1 MGRRR
6 VSFLE
11 EVLGTA
17 REAARR
23 AGEIQMRHFRRRPGI
38 RSRSLH
44 DVKLETDRLCERAV
58 VRAIH
63 DRFPDHAVLG
73 EEGGEQPGDGGFVWI
88 VDPLDGTVNFL
99 HGLPFFCAS
108 VACYHRNGDS
118 LGAPLAGAVYL
129 PATGELFTAAAGRG
143 ADLNGVRLAR
153 LSRIRAASAV
163 VSVSFG
169 KTEQTM
175 RRMTRRLARLLPRV
189 RKARCLGAVAAELA
203 YIAAGRLGG
212 LIYEGIRL
220 WDFAAGRILVEET
233 GGFFRGR
240 ETAPGE
246 WQVAAG
252 APGLQ
257 ALFAP
262 RPAAASV
269 FAKRRPVAR

>member
-1 MGRRR
+1 MVRKR

-11 EVLGTA
+11 EVLDTA
-17 REAARR
+17 RESARR
-23 AGEIQMRHFRRRPGI
+23 AGEIQMRHFRRRPAI

-44 DVKLETDRLCERAV
+44 DVKLETDRDCERAV
-58 VRAIH
+58 VRAIR

-73 EEGGEQPGDGGFVWI
+73 EEGGERPGDGGFVWI

-99 HGLPFFCAS
+99 HGLPFFCVS
-108 VACYHRNGDS
+108 VACYRRNG
-118 LGAPLAGAVYL
+118 GAPGVPLAGAVFL
-129 PATGELFTAAAGRG
+129 PMTGEMFAAAPGRG
-143 ADLNGVRLAR
+143 ADLNGVPLDR
-153 LSRIRAASAV
+153 LSRTRAACAV

-169 KTEQTM
+169 KTEPTM
-175 RRMTRRLARLLPRV
+175 RRMTRRLAGLLPRV

-240 ETAPGE
+240 QTAPGE

-257 ALFAP
+257 ALFTP
-262 RPAAASV
+262 RGSAASS
-269 FAKRRPVAR
+269 FTKRRPVTR